1 MKNQLKAKLRSGERV
16 VGTMHQIANAA
27 VSEALC
33 VSGLDFFVADMEHA
47 PFDPENLRSVI
58 MAAELRG
65 ATPLCRIKNVNKDYV
80 QQALDIGAMG
90 IVAPGIESPE
100 EVRALVRYAKYIPD
114 GNRGICFTRTS
125 AFGYADFAKD
135 PKEYIKTCNE
145 QTLIIPQCETRQC
158 VESIEEIVAVPG
170 VDVIFV
176 GPFDLSMSL
185 GCPADFESP
194 VYKDAIKRVLEACG
208 KAGKFTFTYA
218 VDAMSAKAS
227 LEKGF
232 SGVVI
237 GSDIDALIREFRSVV
252 NRVKGDAVYS

>member
-1 MKNQLKAKLRSGERV
+1 MRNQLKTKLQSGEKV
-16 VGTMHQIANAA
+16 IGTMQQIANVA
-27 VSEALC
+27 VSEGLG

-47 PFDPENLRSVI
+47 PFDTENLRSVI

-65 ATPLCRIKNVNKDYV
+65 TTPLCRIKNVNKDYV

-114 GNRGICFTRTS
+114 GNRGFCLTRTS
-125 AFGYADFAKD
+125 AFGYDDFAKD

-158 VESIEEIVAVPG
+158 AESIEEIVAIPG
-170 VDVIFV
+170 VDGIFV
-176 GPFDLSMSL
+176 GPFDLSVSL
-185 GCPADFESP
+185 GCPADFENP
-194 VYKDAIKRVLEACG
+194 IYKDAIRRALEACE
-208 KAGKFTFTYA
+208 KAGKFAITFA
-218 VDAMSAKAS
+218 VSAQSAKAS

-232 SGVVI
+232 SGVAI
-237 GSDIDALIREFRSVV
+237 GTDIDTLICGYRSIL
-252 NRVKGDAVYS
+252 NEVKTHI